1 MTLLILEGGITSLQV
16 MELVPRS
23 VLVTKDETLYSIA
36 KDKFSENRLVFGPWQ
51 IDLLRKYV
59 VTEVVVGFE
68 DDDRNLQVGEQLLR
82 LGDQK
87 VVCYCQDPSRMEEF
101 HRARIRNIYCPSELG
116 GKMIASSLFPGI
128 RDLIEIPI
136 FGDSPLLGKKIDD
149 IQYGLDAFVAGLVEG
164 EEIFKPEGRLLEKG
178 DHMLIV
184 SLGGR
189 SEELQKTIV
198 RKEARLKVFEKMTVI
213 VLNEADIIS
222 TLVEAIYMANL
233 MRSELTVLSSSD
245 ELMEGCQSSL
255 KTCGLRY
262 RTMVKEFSDL
272 QSISDIVGKKGL
284 ETDCL
289 VMHSGME
296 FKERKPFRKWAL
308 HQFLNDAEY
317 SILLSK
323 KKQPYFSMLALMDS
337 FENVKEMM
345 EGAFKL
351 CFLSRSSI
359 TVLRYLDD
367 SSLNGKENSVKK
379 IAKLYG
385 VRAMEVPVEGNPAV
399 EYVSNIKSGKTDLA
413 FMNWNSKSIR
423 DDIVGRI
430 ITEAP
435 ASLLI
440 FK

>member
-1 MTLLILEGGITSLQV
+1 
-16 MELVPRS
+16 
-23 VLVTKDETLYSIA
+23 
-36 KDKFSENRLVFGPWQ
+36 
-51 IDLLRKYV
+51 
-59 VTEVVVGFE
+59 
-68 DDDRNLQVGEQLLR
+68 
-82 LGDQK
+82 
-87 VVCYCQDPSRMEEF
+87 
-101 HRARIRNIYCPSELG
+101 
-116 GKMIASSLFPGI
+116 
-128 RDLIEIPI
+128 
-136 FGDSPLLGKKIDD
+136 
-149 IQYGLDAFVAGLVEG
+149 
-164 EEIFKPEGRLLEKG
+164 
-178 DHMLIV
+178 
-184 SLGGR
+184 
-189 SEELQKTIV
+189 
-198 RKEARLKVFEKMTVI
+198 
-213 VLNEADIIS
+213 
-222 TLVEAIYMANL
+222 
-233 MRSELTVLSSSD
+233 
-245 ELMEGCQSSL
+245 
-255 KTCGLRY
+255 
-262 RTMVKEFSDL
+262 
-272 QSISDIVGKKGL
+272 
-284 ETDCL
+284 
-289 VMHSGME
+289 MHSGME